1 MHLIN
6 PQKALSK
13 IEGVVEG
20 KNYLLKIRLIKSLY
34 QKGASTA
41 NEICG
46 SMGISLP
53 TVNALLTD
61 LMRSGEVI
69 KQGRAA
75 SQGGRKPDLYR
86 LAKDAFYVLAVDLS
100 KYAVSLALYNCQQ
113 EIAKEH
119 SKPREGA

>member
-41 NEICG
+41 NEI
-46 SMGISLP
+46 
-53 TVNALLTD
+53 
-61 LMRSGEVI
+61 
-69 KQGRAA
+69 
-75 SQGGRKPDLYR
+75 
-86 LAKDAFYVLAVDLS
+86 
-100 KYAVSLALYNCQQ
+100 
-113 EIAKEH
+113 
-119 SKPREGA
+119 